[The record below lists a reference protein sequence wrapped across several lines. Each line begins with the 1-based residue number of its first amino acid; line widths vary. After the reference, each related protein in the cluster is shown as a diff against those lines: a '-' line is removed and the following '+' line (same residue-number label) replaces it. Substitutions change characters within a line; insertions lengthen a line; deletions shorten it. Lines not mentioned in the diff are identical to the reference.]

1 VMTTATL
8 PVPAPVADRRRG
20 RALVAA
26 CGPAFV
32 VSVAYVDPG
41 NFATNATAGARYG
54 PMLLWVIAVANLL
67 AILVQYLSAKLGLA
81 TGASLPELC
90 RRRYRRPVVWL
101 LWAQAELVA
110 MATDLAEFVG
120 GAVALNLLLGVP
132 LLAAAG
138 ITAAVS
144 VGLLALAPHGRHRF
158 ETVVVGLLAVI
169 MLGFCYEL
177 LRTGSVAGA
186 AGAAAGLVPRLA
198 GGDSLLLATGI
209 VGATVM
215 PHVVYLHSALARES
229 GGARRPGSGGWAA
242 ARVALREQRR
252 GIVLALGLA
261 GAVNVAILLVAAEA
275 LGGRPVGGSL
285 GAIHAA
291 LGAAAGPAAA
301 AVFALALLASGLAS
315 SSVGT
320 YAGQV
325 IMDGFLR
332 RRVPLLVRR
341 VVTMLP
347 PLVVLAAGVEPTTAL
362 VTSQVALSFGIP
374 FAVVPLV
381 ALTRCRSLMGPLAN
395 RRRTTAAAVAVAAL
409 VTGLNG
415 VLVATTVAS

>member
-1 VMTTATL
+1 
-8 PVPAPVADRRRG
+8 
-20 RALVAA
+20 
-26 CGPAFV
+26 
-32 VSVAYVDPG
+32 
-41 NFATNATAGARYG
+41 
-54 PMLLWVIAVANLL
+54 
-67 AILVQYLSAKLGLA
+67 
-81 TGASLPELC
+81 
-90 RRRYRRPVVWL
+90 
-101 LWAQAELVA
+101 
-110 MATDLAEFVG
+110 
-120 GAVALNLLLGVP
+120 
-132 LLAAAG
+132 
-138 ITAAVS
+138 
-144 VGLLALAPHGRHRF
+144 
-158 ETVVVGLLAVI
+158 

-229 GGARRPGSGGWAA
+229 GGARRPDSGGWAA

-291 LGAAAGPAAA
+291 LGAAAGPTAA

>member
-1 VMTTATL
+1 MTTATL
-8 PVPAPVADRRRG
+8 PVPAPVAGRRRV

-261 GAVNVAILLVAAEA
+261 GAVNMAILLVAAEA

-291 LGAAAGPAAA
+291 LGAAAGPTAA

-415 VLVATTVAS
+415 VLVATTAAS